1 MAPRVS
7 VIVPCFNDG
16 PLAIEAVRSVRER
29 EPVELVVVDDG
40 SSEPDTVEALDRLR
54 GQGTRVITRENGGL
68 SAARMTGVE
77 ETSAP
82 YLYPLDSDDRMAPG
96 AAAVMA
102 DALDRNERAAFAY
115 GDYEVFGEYTG
126 LWVSRREFSHWA
138 QTWANFIPVGSMV
151 RRKALLEVGGWELR
165 TGVEDWDL
173 WLKLAEAGWTGVKV
187 PRVVY
192 ERRVEG
198 ARMHAEARTRHRQL
212 VNRLRERH
220 PKSFGQR
227 RELAK
232 REGVPL
238 RWRVTYPVIFGIR
251 NRNLLPYRIEEPLL
265 RRMLER
271 NLRKS
276 GLASSG
282 KVPRGADVEDGGR

>member
-1 MAPRVS
+1 
-7 VIVPCFNDG
+7 
-16 PLAIEAVRSVRER
+16 
-29 EPVELVVVDDG
+29 
-40 SSEPDTVEALDRLR
+40 
-54 GQGTRVITRENGGL
+54 
-68 SAARMTGVE
+68 
-77 ETSAP
+77 
-82 YLYPLDSDDRMAPG
+82 
-96 AAAVMA
+96 
-102 DALDRNERAAFAY
+102 
-115 GDYEVFGEYTG
+115 
-126 LWVSRREFSHWA
+126 
-138 QTWANFIPVGSMV
+138 MV

-238 RWRVTYPVIFGIR
+238 RWRLTYPVIFGIR

-265 RRMLER
+265 RRILER

-282 KVPRGADVEDGGR
+282 KVARGADVEDGGR